1 MTTDAQRGVT
11 IAGAPM
17 PPRWFDPRQTER
29 KESEETRA
37 LCAGVHS
44 TSDTRSFRPFVAAAA
59 AAAADRDEI
68 K

>member
-37 LCAGVHS
+37 PAS
-44 TSDTRSFRPFVAAAA
+44 TRPATRGPFT
-59 AAAADRDEI
+59 RLLLQQTPRRQTET